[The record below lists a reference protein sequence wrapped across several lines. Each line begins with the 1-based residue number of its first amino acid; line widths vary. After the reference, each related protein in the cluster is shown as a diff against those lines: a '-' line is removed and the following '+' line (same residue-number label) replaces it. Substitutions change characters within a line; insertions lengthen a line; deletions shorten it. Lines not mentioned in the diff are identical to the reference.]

1 MHSGLKAIADLS
13 EGIAY
18 LVFWIIP
25 AFFASIHVYRDC
37 RKLGEKAGLNIS
49 GTFILWPLYYLG
61 WILWWPGSL
70 RLWLTGRSVDDLTAA
85 KNVKRLRDRQGAKSG
100 KD

>member
-1 MHSGLKAIADLS
+1 MN
-13 EGIAY
+13 EGAGY
-18 LVFWIIP
+18 LLYWIIP
-25 AFFASIHVYRDC
+25 ATLAAIHVYRDC

-70 RLWLTGRSVDDLTAA
+70 RLWLTGRSVNDLTAA
-85 KNVKRLRDRQGAKSG
+85 KNVRRLRERAADKTDRG
-100 KD
+100 